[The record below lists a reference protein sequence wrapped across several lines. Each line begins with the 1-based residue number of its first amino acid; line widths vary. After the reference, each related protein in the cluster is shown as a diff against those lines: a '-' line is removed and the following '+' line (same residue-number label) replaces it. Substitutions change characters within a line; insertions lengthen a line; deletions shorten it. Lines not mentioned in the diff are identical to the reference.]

1 MSKNKIIKSLLN
13 IKGPTYLTVLWLI
26 SFTLLLYFLFPG
38 VHLNYDAAYS
48 LYWGGELFDGRMPDF
63 NGLYDPTPHPLAI
76 FISAL
81 ASPLGNAAPIV
92 LTLLSM
98 SSLAVLAYFI
108 FRSGALLYCAAV
120 GLTAAVLIASRDIL
134 ILEAADAMVDIP
146 FLALVFAAVYVEAR
160 KPRSGLPV
168 LVLLAIAGLLRPEAW
183 LLSAVYF
190 IYIAAI
196 KREPGT
202 WKLAFVAASGP
213 CLWVVSDLVFT
224 GNPFHSLTHTQKLAE
239 EVDRARGVA
248 TLPLAL
254 GPGLARFLGTP
265 AFIGGQVGCVLAV
278 GLYGRRSILPIA
290 LLIVGFFFY
299 GIIAITG
306 LPLLTRYLLLPASA
320 LAIFCGFAAF
330 GWLEQA
336 RGTLRTV
343 WAFAGAALIV
353 AIFFSAPTQYK
364 NIENARE
371 SSSYT
376 RVNQADLKLITDRI
390 MKSNKLSRCYPL
402 FLTGERPFPL
412 VAHWLGEKAE
422 LIRNESSIKADRGM
436 VLAPASVL
444 AVKWSFL
451 DPVDAAGYVPGIP
464 RSFKADAGNKS
475 WQLYADC
482 PVKSH

>member
-1 MSKNKIIKSLLN
+1 MSLLKIRDSLLN
-13 IKGPTYLTVLWLI
+13 IRGTTSVTVLWLI
-26 SFTLLLYFLFPG
+26 SFTLLLYFLFQG

-76 FISAL
+76 FVSAL
-81 ASPLGNAAPIV
+81 ASPLGGVAPVV

-98 SSLAVLAYFI
+98 SSLSVLAYFVS
-108 FRSGALLYCAAV
+108 RSGALLYCTAV
-120 GLTAAVLIASRDIL
+120 GLVAAIIIASRDIL
-134 ILEAADAMVDIP
+134 ILEVADAMIDVP
-146 FLALVFAAVYVEAR
+146 FLTLVFAALLIEIR
-160 KPRSGLPV
+160 KPKSGLPV
-168 LVLLAIAGLLRPEAW
+168 LVLLAVAGLLRPEAW
-183 LLSAVYF
+183 LLSALYF
-190 IYIAAI
+190 IYITTI
-196 KREPGT
+196 KREPGA

-213 CLWVVSDLVFT
+213 CLWVASDLVLT
-224 GNPFHSLTHTQKLAE
+224 GNPLHSLTHTQKLTE
-239 EVDRARGVA
+239 EAGRARGVA

-290 LLIVGFFFY
+290 LLIVGLIFY
-299 GIIAITG
+299 GLIAITG

-320 LAIFCGFAAF
+320 LAIFCGVAAF
-330 GWLEQA
+330 GWLMQE

-343 WAFAGAALIV
+343 WAFAGAVLIV
-353 AIFFSAPTQYK
+353 AILFSAPVQYK

-412 VAHWLGEKAE
+412 VAHWLGEKAA

-436 VLAPASVL
+436 VLAPVSVL

-451 DPVDAAGYVPGIP
+451 HPIDATEYVPGIP
-464 RSFKADAGNKS
+464 SEFKAYAQNRS
-475 WQLYADC
+475 WKLYTDC
-482 PVKSH
+482 PEKGA